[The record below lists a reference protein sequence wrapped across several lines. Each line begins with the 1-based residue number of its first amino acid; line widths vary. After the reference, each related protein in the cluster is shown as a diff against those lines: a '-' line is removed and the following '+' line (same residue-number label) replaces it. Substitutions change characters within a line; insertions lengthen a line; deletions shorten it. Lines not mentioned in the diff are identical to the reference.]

1 MLHLQEQIS
10 VAIQKHRL
18 LMPRQRLLVAVS
30 GGIDSMVLLHV
41 LASLA
46 PERGWE
52 LTVAHLNHQL
62 RGVSSLADERL
73 VRRTAK
79 AMRLPIVVSRANVR
93 AWAKQHRLSLEMA
106 AREIRHEFLART
118 ALGRNI
124 SRIALAHHQDD
135 QLEHFFLRFLRGSG
149 GQGLAGMKWLG
160 PSPSNPN
167 VSLIRPLLDC
177 PKEVIREYASNLGL
191 RFREDASNASLDIHR
206 NRIRHELLP
215 LLRRRYQPGLA
226 KSILRVMSIVG
237 AESDF
242 VTCEAE
248 SWLQRYG
255 NGAISPER
263 RKERPGSAQLRKR
276 VDLPSDQFDQLP
288 VALQRRIIQLQLIQQ
303 GITPDYDLVEHLR
316 QSPQKPVEISVAT
329 VKQSVR
335 SPELS
340 STSNGPENSILRLI
354 RDGEQI
360 VRQVPHLDFGQGIR
374 KIDLNRPGAMSW
386 HNVRLVWRAESCAD
400 EQRPKRKPGFELFD
414 ADTVGL
420 DAVIR
425 HWQPGDRFQPIGMK
439 SAVKLQDLFVNQK
452 LSRDERRRR
461 LLATTAS
468 GEIFWV
474 EGLRISERF
483 KLTGRTIR
491 RLHWGWQ
498 RL

>member
-1 MLHLQEQIS
+1 VLHLQQQIRAA
-10 VAIQKHRL
+10 VQKHRL
-18 LMPRQRLLVAVS
+18 LKPRQRLLVAVS

-46 PERGWE
+46 PEHGWD

-93 AWAKQHRLSLEMA
+93 AWAKKHRLSLEMA
-106 AREIRHEFLART
+106 AREIRHEFLVRT
-118 ALGRNI
+118 ALRRHI
-124 SRIALAHHQDD
+124 SQIALAHHQDD

-177 PKEVIREYASNLGL
+177 PKEDIREYASNLGL
-191 RFREDASNASLDIHR
+191 RFREDASNASLDIQR

-248 SWLQRYG
+248 SWLRRQA
-255 NGAISPER
+255 NGAVSAPDRMKRPGQAHR
-263 RKERPGSAQLRKR
+263 RKPQ
-276 VDLPSDQFDQLP
+276 DFPFDEFEQLP

-303 GITPDYDLVEHLR
+303 GITPDFDLVEHLR
-316 QSPQKPVEISVAT
+316 QYPEKPVEVSMASVKPT
-329 VKQSVR
+329 VR
-335 SPELS
+335 SPGLS
-340 STSNGPENSILRLI
+340 PTRAGPETSMLRLV
-354 RDGEQI
+354 RDSALI
-360 VRQVPHLDFGQGIR
+360 VRQVPRLEFGHGFR
-374 KIDLNRPGAMSW
+374 KIDLSQPGRLDW
-386 HNVRLVWRAESCAD
+386 RRVRFDWRTEDSAGELRLK
-400 EQRPKRKPGFELFD
+400 QKPGVEFFD
-414 ADTVGL
+414 ADAVGL
-420 DAVIR
+420 GAIIR

-439 SAVKLQDLFVNQK
+439 SAAKLQDLFVNQK
-452 LSRDERRRR
+452 LSRDERRRC

-468 GEIFWV
+468 GEIYWV

-483 KLTGRTIR
+483 KLTRRTIR
-491 RLHWGWQ
+491 RLHWAWQ